1 MIILNSTLQCKNHN
15 EATKKGKNNANDETD
30 SIADSSSNPSPKGT
44 AKGKP
49 VAAGAPQPPAEKTAT
64 KPAEK
69 EKKTASP
76 SNIEICDSHLESM
89 SFLMNYIYTSE
100 IDKLNDK
107 NVLHLIRTAD
117 KLAFPDL
124 KIACIT
130 YMFRHVSKTTAVPFL
145 IKAYEYKD
153 NWLKSKCSR
162 FIFEES
168 IDLAK
173 HSDYMNF
180 KKDDPKLALELY
192 EGICKY

>member
-1 MIILNSTLQCKNHN
+1 M
-15 EATKKGKNNANDETD
+15 TD
-30 SIADSSSNPSPKGT
+30 LSSNSSNKGT
-44 AKGKP
+44 AKSTKP
-49 VAAGAPQPPAEKTAT
+49 VAAAAAASAT
-64 KPAEK
+64 GSDSKAAKPAEK
-69 EKKTASP
+69 EKKSASP

-100 IDKLNDK
+100 VDKLNDK
-107 NVLHLIRTAD
+107 NVLHLIRSAD

-130 YMFRHVSKTTAVPFL
+130 YMYRHVSKTTAVPFL
-145 IKAYEYKD
+145 IKSYEYKD

-162 FIFEES
+162 YIFEES

-173 HSDYMNF
+173 HTDYINF

-192 EGICKY
+192 EGSYCDYHVIINRFYLFFINY

>member
-1 MIILNSTLQCKNHN
+1 M
-15 EATKKGKNNANDETD
+15 TD
-30 SIADSSSNPSPKGT
+30 LSSNSSNKGT
-44 AKGKP
+44 AKSTKP
-49 VAAGAPQPPAEKTAT
+49 AATAAAASAT
-64 KPAEK
+64 GSDSKAAKPAEK
-69 EKKTASP
+69 EKKSASP

-100 IDKLNDK
+100 VDKLNDK

-130 YMFRHVSKTTAVPFL
+130 YMYRHVSKTTAVPFL
-145 IKAYEYKD
+145 IKSYEYKD

-162 FIFEES
+162 YIFEES

-173 HSDYMNF
+173 HTDYISF

-192 EGICKY
+192 EGLYCNYHTIISDFVYFIIKY